1 MSMLRRIAL
10 PLLLALAALAFGV
23 LLSACGSSDS
33 THVVEGQVLKL
44 GELKYTV
51 TFSRYLNIND
61 NEDAAY
67 LEGKEEPKNGSSYFG
82 VWFEVQNKSEQIQKL
97 PTEMTI
103 TDVENNEFKAL
114 ESESDQAFPFGGT
127 VESQEQIPALDSPA
141 QQGPIQGSIVIF
153 ELPQEVSSNRP
164 LTLHLESPEGE
175 KGEVQLDL

>member
-1 MSMLRRIAL
+1 MHLLRRTAL
-10 PLLLALAALAFGV
+10 PLLFALAVLAFGV
-23 LLSACGSSDS
+23 VLSGCGSSDS
-33 THVVEGQVLKL
+33 NHVVEGQVLKL

-51 TFSRYLNIND
+51 TFSRYLNIHD

-82 VWFEVQNKSEQIQKL
+82 IWLEVQNKTEQIQKL
-97 PTEMTI
+97 ATNITI

-114 ESESDQAFPFGGT
+114 ESESNQAFPFGGT
-127 VESQEQIPALDSPA
+127 VESQEQIPVLDSPA

-153 ELPQEVSSNRP
+153 ELPQEVSSSRP
-164 LTLHLESPEGE
+164 LTLHLEGPEGA